1 MGLHLKLVFQ
11 TCIVIAFIY
20 FAQLLV
26 LITLQYVPLNYDVSF
41 LQLKTEI
48 NLFHYRIAFFT
59 HVYSS
64 IFVLLLG
71 FFQFIPFIR
80 KKYKKTH
87 RIIGMLYILI
97 ILFLS
102 APSGL
107 IMGYYGNGGIYS
119 QLSFC
124 LQAILWFITTLLANR
139 YAIKGQYI
147 KHFNFMTI
155 SYALTLSAISLR
167 LFKWIIAVFW
177 QLPPM
182 DIYKV
187 VVWLG
192 WIVNLIVAYGIIKF
206 TNRKRQR
213 LNQMNTL

>member
-11 TCIVIAFIY
+11 TCIVITFIY

-213 LNQMNTL
+213 LNQMKTL